1 MYLKRLSF
9 VPIVFI
15 LILTFI
21 SCNAPKNPQNTK
33 TEFYGISVSFE
44 CPLYYQDKFESLKS
58 SRVSKGLAMLK
69 FVSGNSTW
77 DNPHSM
83 LIIDVRKIEEHQD
96 AKSLYMLVNSDS
108 MVNSWHIIDQNDSVK
123 VDNLDAYSFYYSDKD
138 DLYYSLLYLDYR
150 DYVWEFVIIS
160 INSRADLAR
169 LEFENLVS
177 SIKFP

>member
-1 MYLKRLSF
+1 
-9 VPIVFI
+9 
-15 LILTFI
+15 
-21 SCNAPKNPQNTK
+21 
-33 TEFYGISVSFE
+33 
-44 CPLYYQDKFESLKS
+44 
-58 SRVSKGLAMLK
+58 MLK